1 MNEVSFDGQVVLVTG
16 SGRGMGRVH
25 ALELAA
31 RGARVLVNDHG
42 TTTSPSGETVATAEL
57 VAGEILAGGGSAIA
71 RTDDISSAQGCER
84 LVASAIDEFGRIDAV
99 IHNAGVAETVPV
111 TEMTDERIERM
122 LRVHLFAA
130 IHLTR
135 AAWPH
140 FVIQRHGRLL
150 YISSAA
156 GLYGV
161 PGFTHYGPAKASLLS
176 LARVVALEG
185 ADFGIHANVLAVAA
199 MTPMMEEILADQPE
213 EAAWWRAH
221 RRPEQTTPA
230 AVWLVH
236 PSCSARNGRA
246 YQARGGRVA
255 RIIVAENPGYF
266 NPDLTVEDVRDHFEE
281 IEDMGEWVAPDSSA
295 ELNEIERRWFAKR
308 INAASDGGR

>member
-1 MNEVSFDGQVVLVTG
+1 MSEVRFDGQVVVVTG
-16 SGRGMGRVH
+16 SGRGMGRSH

-31 RGARVLVNDHG
+31 RGARVVVNDVG
-42 TTTSPSGETVATAEL
+42 RTDVSTSTAEV
-57 VAGEILAGGGSAIA
+57 VAGEIAETGRTALA
-71 RTDDISSAQGCER
+71 RVDDIATPAGCEE
-84 LVASAIDEFGRIDAV
+84 LVGAAVVEYGRIDAI
-99 IHNAGVAETVPV
+99 IHNAGIAQTVPIAQ
-111 TEMTDERIERM
+111 MTDELVETM

-130 IHLTR
+130 VHLTR

-140 FVIQRHGRLL
+140 FVRQQGGRVL

-161 PGFTHYGPAKASLLS
+161 AGFTHYGPAKTALLS

-185 ADFGIHANVLAVAA
+185 AEHGIRANVLAVAA

-213 EAAWWRAH
+213 QAAWWRAH

-230 AVWLVH
+230 ALWLLH
-236 PSCSARNGRA
+236 PSCSAANGRA

-255 RIIVAENPGYF
+255 RIVIAENPGYF
-266 NPDLTVEDVRDHFEE
+266 NPELTVEDVRDHFDEV
-281 IEDMGEWVAPDSSA
+281 EDMSEWVAPDSSA
-295 ELNEIERRWFAKR
+295 ELNDIEREWFAAR
-308 INAASDGGR
+308 LPSLG

>member
-1 MNEVSFDGQVVLVTG
+1 MTPGEVRFDGRVVAVTG
-16 SGRGMGRVH
+16 AGRGMGRSH

-31 RGARVLVNDHG
+31 RGASVVVNDIG
-42 TTTSPSGETVATAEL
+42 TAEDGSPTAQA
-57 VAGEILAGGGSAIA
+57 VAAEIAGRGGAALA
-71 RTDDISSAQGCER
+71 RTDDIATPAGCEGVVEAAVGE
-84 LVASAIDEFGRIDAV
+84 LGRIDAIV
-99 IHNAGVAETVPV
+99 HNAGIAQTVPV
-111 TEMTDERIERM
+111 YEMTDDRIEAM
-122 LRVHLFAA
+122 LRVHLFGA

-140 FVIQRHGRLL
+140 FVRQGGGRLL

-161 PGFTHYGPAKASLLS
+161 AGFTHYGPAKASLLS

-185 ADFGIHANVLAVAA
+185 AEQGIHANVLAVAA
-199 MTPMMEEILADQPE
+199 MTPMMEEILAGDPDQAE
-213 EAAWWRAH
+213 WWRAY

-236 PSCSARNGRA
+236 PDCIAVNGRA

-255 RIIVAENPGYF
+255 RIVIAENPGYF
-266 NPDLTVEDVRDHFEE
+266 NTALTVEDVRDHFDEV
-281 IEDMGEWVAPDSSA
+281 EDLGEWVAPDSSA
-295 ELNEIERRWFAKR
+295 ELNEIERRWFATR
-308 INAASDGGR
+308 LPGAG

>member
-1 MNEVSFDGQVVLVTG
+1 MRFDRRVVVVTG
-16 SGRGMGRVH
+16 AGRGMGRSH

-31 RGARVLVNDHG
+31 RGARVVVNDVG
-42 TTTSPSGETVATAEL
+42 TTGTTAGATVPTAAL
-57 VAGEILAGGGSAIA
+57 VAEEIAGRGGIA
-71 RTDDISSAQGCER
+71 FARVDDISTPTGCEE
-84 LVASAIDEFGRIDAV
+84 LVASAVAELGRVDAI
-99 IHNAGVAETVPV
+99 IHNAGVAHTVPV
-111 TEMTDERIERM
+111 AEMADKLIEGM

-140 FVIQRHGRLL
+140 FVSQGDGRML

-161 PGFTHYGPAKASLLS
+161 AGFTHYGPAKASLLS

-185 ADFGIHANVLAVAA
+185 AEHGIHANVLAVAA

-236 PSCSARNGRA
+236 PSCAAPSGRA

-266 NPDLTVEDVRDHFEE
+266 NPDLTVEDVRDHFDE
-281 IEDMGEWVAPDSSA
+281 IEDLSEWVAPDSSA
-295 ELNEIERRWFAKR
+295 ELNEIERRWFAER
-308 INAASDGGR
+308 VTSASDAAR

>member
-1 MNEVSFDGQVVLVTG
+1 MSEVRFDGLVVIVTG
-16 SGRGMGRVH
+16 AGRGMGRSH
-25 ALELAA
+25 ALELAR
-31 RGARVLVNDHG
+31 RGAHVVVNDIDGASAEAVARELDG
-42 TTTSPSGETVATAEL
+42 TALARPDDIATPDGCEQLVEAAVAEL
-57 VAGEILAGGGSAIA
+57 
-71 RTDDISSAQGCER
+71 
-84 LVASAIDEFGRIDAV
+84 GRVDAV
-99 IHNAGVAETVPV
+99 IHNAGIARTVPV
-111 TEMTDERIERM
+111 EEMTEELIDEM
-122 LRVHLFAA
+122 LRVHLFGA

-140 FVIQRHGRLL
+140 FARQGGGRLL

-161 PGFTHYGPAKASLLS
+161 AGFTHYGPAKTGLLS

-185 ADFGIHANVLAVAA
+185 ADHGIRANVLAVAA

-236 PSCSARNGRA
+236 PSCAATNGRA

-255 RIIVAENPGYF
+255 RVFVAENPGYL
-266 NPDLTVEDVRDHFEE
+266 NPELTVEDVRDHFDEV
-281 IEDMGEWVAPDSSA
+281 EDLSEWVAPDSSA
-295 ELNEIERRWFAKR
+295 ELNEIERGWFAAR
-308 INAASDGGR
+308 

>member
-1 MNEVSFDGQVVLVTG
+1 MSDVRFDGRVVIVTG
-16 SGRGMGRVH
+16 AGRGMGRSH

-31 RGARVLVNDHG
+31 RGAQVVVNDLG
-42 TTTSPSGETVATAEL
+42 
-57 VAGEILAGGGSAIA
+57 
-71 RTDDISSAQGCER
+71 SSAEQVAAEVGALAHPGDVSRPEGCEA
-84 LVASAIDEFGRIDAV
+84 LVSAAVAEYGRVDAI
-99 IHNAGVAETVPV
+99 IHNAGIAHTLPV
-111 TEMTDERIERM
+111 QEMTDERIETM

-140 FVIQRHGRLL
+140 FVDQRGGRML

-161 PGFTHYGPAKASLLS
+161 AGFAHYGPAKTSLLS

-185 ADFGIHANVLAVAA
+185 AAHGIHANVLAVAA

-213 EAAWWRAH
+213 AAAWWRAH
-221 RRPEQTTPA
+221 RRPEQTSPA
-230 AVWLVH
+230 ALWLVH
-236 PSCSARNGRA
+236 PGCTAVNGRA

-255 RIIVAENPGYF
+255 RIVIAENPGYF
-266 NPDLTVEDVRDHFEE
+266 NPDLTVEDVRDHFDAV
-281 IEDMGEWVAPDSSA
+281 EDMAEWVAPDSSE
-295 ELNEIERRWFAKR
+295 ELNQIERGWFDERVAR
-308 INAASDGGR
+308 

>member
-1 MNEVSFDGQVVLVTG
+1 MPEPVRFDGRVVVVTG
-16 SGRGMGRVH
+16 AGRGMGRSH

-31 RGARVLVNDHG
+31 RGARVVVNDVG
-42 TTTSPSGETVATAEL
+42 TTDDGVPTAQA
-57 VAGEILAGGGSAIA
+57 VTGEIGGRGGVALA
-71 RTDDISSAQGCER
+71 RTDDIATATGCER
-84 LVASAIDEFGRIDAV
+84 LVEAAAAELGRVDAIV
-99 IHNAGVAETVPV
+99 HNAGIAEAVPV
-111 TEMTDERIERM
+111 EAMTDERIDAM
-122 LRVHLFAA
+122 LRVHLFGA

-140 FVIQRHGRLL
+140 FVRQHGGRLL

-161 PGFTHYGPAKASLLS
+161 AGFTHYGPAKASLLS

-185 ADFGIHANVLAVAA
+185 AEHGIRANVLAVAA
-199 MTPMMEEILADQPE
+199 MTPMMEEILAGDPDQ
-213 EAAWWRAH
+213 ADWWRAH

-236 PSCSARNGRA
+236 PDCTALNGRA

-255 RIIVAENPGYF
+255 RIVIAENPGYV
-266 NPDLTVEDVRDHFEE
+266 NPELTVEDVRDHFDEV
-281 IEDMGEWVAPDSSA
+281 EDLSEWVAPDSSA
-295 ELNEIERRWFAKR
+295 ELNEIERGWFAAR
-308 INAASDGGR
+308 LPGVG

>member
-1 MNEVSFDGQVVLVTG
+1 MTEVRFDGDVVAVTG
-16 SGRGMGRVH
+16 SGRGMGRSH

-31 RGARVLVNDHG
+31 RGARVVVNDIGRTTSG
-42 TTTSPSGETVATAEL
+42 TTAEV
-57 VAGEILAGGGSAIA
+57 VAGEIARRGGSALA
-71 RTDDISSAQGCER
+71 RVDDISTALGCQQLVEAAVAQ
-84 LVASAIDEFGRIDAV
+84 FGRIDAI
-99 IHNAGVAETVPV
+99 IHNAGIAQTVPIAQ
-111 TEMTDERIERM
+111 MTDELVESM
-122 LRVHLFAA
+122 LRVHLFGA

-140 FVIQRHGRLL
+140 FQRHRGGRLL

-161 PGFTHYGPAKASLLS
+161 AGFTHYGPAKTALLS

-185 ADFGIHANVLAVAA
+185 AEHGIHANVLAVAA

-213 EAAWWRAH
+213 QAAWWRAH

-236 PSCSARNGRA
+236 PGCSAANGRA

-255 RIIVAENPGYF
+255 RIVVAENPGYF
-266 NPDLTVEDVRDHFEE
+266 NANLSVEDVRDHFEE
-281 IEDMGEWVAPDSSA
+281 IEDMSEWVAPDSSA
-295 ELNEIERRWFAKR
+295 ELNDIEREWFSAHLP
-308 INAASDGGR
+308 GLG